1 MCGQTI
7 NVLLE
12 IKEMDKKYLNKV
24 LDQIV
29 RETEIDYVK
38 ETVYTPFTSFPLFY
52 SPISS
57 SFLSRSYSPFLLSK
71 HCKGVY
77 GLNED
82 ETEYVWNEY
91 KKIIKDKI
99 DG

>member
-1 MCGQTI
+1 
-7 NVLLE
+7 
-12 IKEMDKKYLNKV
+12 MDYKFLNKV
-24 LDQIV
+24 VDQIV
-29 RETEIDYVK
+29 NETTTDYDK
-38 ETVYTPFTSFPLFY
+38 EWVYTPFTPFPLFY

-57 SFLSRSYSPFLLSK
+57 SFLSRSYSPSLFSR
-71 HCKGVY
+71 HCKEVY

-99 DG
+99 DGL

>member
-1 MCGQTI
+1 MK
-7 NVLLE
+7 NNYL
-12 IKEMDKKYLNKV
+12 DKV
-24 LDQIV
+24 VEQIV

-38 ETVYTPFTSFPLFY
+38 EWVYTPYTPFPLFY

-57 SFLSRSYSPFLLSK
+57 SFLSRSYSPSLFSR
-71 HCKGVY
+71 HCREVY

-82 ETEYVWNEY
+82 EIDYVWNEY

-99 DG
+99 DEK

>member
-1 MCGQTI
+1 
-7 NVLLE
+7 
-12 IKEMDKKYLNKV
+12 MDKNYLDKV

-57 SFLSRSYSPFLLSK
+57 SFLSRSYSPSLFSR
-71 HCKGVY
+71 HCKEVY

-82 ETEYVWNEY
+82 EIDYVWKEY

>member
-1 MCGQTI
+1 
-7 NVLLE
+7 
-12 IKEMDKKYLNKV
+12 MDYKFLDKV
-24 LDQIV
+24 VDQIV
-29 RETEIDYVK
+29 NETTIDYDK
-38 ETVYTPFTSFPLFY
+38 EWVYTPFTPFPLFY

-57 SFLSRSYSPFLLSK
+57 SFLSNSYSPFLLSK
-71 HCKGVY
+71 HCKNIY

-99 DG
+99 DGL